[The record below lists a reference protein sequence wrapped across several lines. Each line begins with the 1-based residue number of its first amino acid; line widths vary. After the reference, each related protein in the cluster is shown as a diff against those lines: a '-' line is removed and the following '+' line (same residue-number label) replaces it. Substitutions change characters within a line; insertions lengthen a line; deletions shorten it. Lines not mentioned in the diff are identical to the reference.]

1 MTDANMASHRNS
13 SYISFWNE
21 LKPGYDYFQKYH
33 TPPNVVVSSGKYVLT
48 QPVQTTPLGSQLA
61 FTTVK

>member
-1 MTDANMASHRNS
+1 MVAHKNS

-21 LKPGYDYFQKYH
+21 LKPGYDYFQKNH
-33 TPPNVVVSSGKYVLT
+33 TPPNVVVSAGKYVLT
-48 QPVQTTPLGSQLA
+48 APVKVNPLASQLA